1 MTELETCYAIKR
13 FLSEHLKEMRL
24 PVPSGESAINFYMMS
39 LPQPKAQMV
48 TPRPEDDYGNEL
60 GFEQTDDDDTPIFE
74 GGYTVREAREVFPAI
89 IITPVKSSGGTDED
103 LWGTATILL
112 TFGVFEESNECIA
125 GPEWLANLA
134 TRTRQLF
141 ERYRVLE
148 DRCKVALP
156 LSWELMR
163 ESVRPFWFAEMPT
176 EWRIPLMYEEIDLLH
191 DYRGA
196 NYPSGNGPY
205 PNQPKK
211 G

>member
-1 MTELETCYAIKR
+1 MTELETCYAIR
-13 FLSEHLKEMRL
+13 NFLADHLKEMRL
-24 PVPSGESAINFYMMS
+24 PVPDGESAINFFMMA
-39 LPQPKAQMV
+39 LPQPGTQEV
-48 TPRPEDDYGNEL
+48 RPRPEDDDGNEIAR
-60 GFEQTDDDDTPIFE
+60 TTPSADDIPIYE
-74 GGYTVREAREVFPAI
+74 GGYTRREAREIFPAI
-89 IITPVKSSGGTDED
+89 IITPIKSDGASEGE

-141 ERYRVLE
+141 ERYRILE

-163 ESVRPFWFAEMPT
+163 ESVRPFWFAEMPM
-176 EWRIPLMYEEIDLLH
+176 EWRIPLMYEEIGLLH

-196 NYPSGNGPY
+196 NYPSGDGPY
-205 PNQPKK
+205 PTQPQK